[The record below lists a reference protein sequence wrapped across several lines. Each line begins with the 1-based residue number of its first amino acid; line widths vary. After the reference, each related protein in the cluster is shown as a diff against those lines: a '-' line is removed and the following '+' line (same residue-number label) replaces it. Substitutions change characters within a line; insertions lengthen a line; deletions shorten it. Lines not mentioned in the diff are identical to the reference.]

1 MQEEMEQRL
10 RFCGNLPSLP
20 AVALKMVDMANNPE
34 VELADV
40 ARVIAMDPALVTKLF
55 RAASSPLYGT
65 NRKINNLRQVLGMLG
80 LQGTLALALGFSLI
94 TTGKNQKI
102 PLHTDN
108 FWRRS
113 LLTATACR
121 FLGERL
127 SIKNL
132 EELFLAGLLQS
143 IGVLALALIMP
154 DEYAP
159 LLQEATKQA
168 LNSDDKVLDYQ
179 YLAQLERECFG
190 SDHAA
195 AGAWLLRH
203 WRLPDYLCQATAASL
218 DPENEP
224 IAEKYQ
230 ALARCVAL
238 ATRISDILVS
248 PDYAPRVS
256 DQVAECAYAWF
267 ALESVHYVE
276 ILDAVSS
283 KFPQIA
289 TLFQIKP
296 LDAAQIAGIVDQAR
310 EALEIRAVQRWPTM
324 LGSGNTQASMATPSL
339 PKQLLDA
346 PAALSARPTAA
357 NQAHNITSNT
367 YTFDALT
374 GLFTRQYLHKR
385 LLRELRIA
393 QEQRHPLSVVLLDL
407 DACRT
412 INHSFGRS
420 VGDQVL
426 IALSRL
432 LDSNVRRQ
440 DWVAR
445 YGADEFALVLPDFA
459 VEAARQCAEQ
469 MLAMI
474 RSWEPALTSGASL
487 RVTASAGL
495 SSYAGLTQVDDESA
509 WRLLAAAEQALQL
522 AQQRGG
528 NRLMLTGTQM

>member
-1 MQEEMEQRL
+1 MIQEELEQRL

-40 ARVIAMDPALVTKLF
+40 ARVISMDPALVTKLF

-154 DEYAP
+154 EDYAP
-159 LLQEATKQA
+159 LLEEATQPA
-168 LNSDDKVLDYQ
+168 LHSDEKILNYQ
-179 YLAQLERECFG
+179 YLAQLERECLG

-203 WRLPDYLCQATAASL
+203 WRLPDYLYQATAASL
-218 DPENEP
+218 DPEHEP

-238 ATRISDILVS
+238 ATRISDLLVS
-248 PDYAPRVS
+248 PDYAPQVS
-256 DQVAECAYAWF
+256 DQVAECAAAWF
-267 ALESVHYVE
+267 ALDSVQYLE
-276 ILDAVSS
+276 ILDAVAA
-283 KFPQIA
+283 KFPHIT
-289 TLFQIKP
+289 TLFQIKA

-310 EALEIRAVQRWPTM
+310 EALEIRSVQRWPTR
-324 LGSGNTQASMATPSL
+324 LGGGSTQTNTVAPSL
-339 PKQLLDA
+339 PRQLPDA
-346 PAALSARPTAA
+346 PPALSARTSAA
-357 NQAHNITSNT
+357 STHSSAGNT
-367 YTFDALT
+367 YAFDALT
-374 GLFTRQYLHKR
+374 GLFTRQHLHKR
-385 LLRELRIA
+385 LRKELHSAHA
-393 QEQRHPLSVVLLDL
+393 QQQPLSVVLLDL
-407 DACRT
+407 DACRK
-412 INHSFGRS
+412 INHNFGRS
-420 VGDQVL
+420 VGDQIL

-445 YGADEFALVLPDFA
+445 YGADEFALVLPGLA
-459 VEAARQCAEQ
+459 SAAARHCAEQ
-469 MLAMI
+469 MLGMI
-474 RSWEPALTSGASL
+474 RDWEPALANGENL
-487 RVTASAGL
+487 RVTASAGV
-495 SSYAGLTQVDDESA
+495 SSYAGLTALDDECA
-509 WRLLAAAEQALQL
+509 WRLLASAEQALQL
-522 AQQRGG
+522 AQHSGG
-528 NRLMLTGTQM
+528 NCLMLTAAHI